1 MNPIELYLFL
11 KTFEFEYDSE
21 ITKVFSFEVN
31 ESIKTNLNEAKI
43 NYEER
48 NGRIFIERQNLTFS
62 YFENKTEFEQQV
74 QLPHFDK
81 PIIIGDYFNQNEC
94 YFSEVYENQN
104 IRRASAD
111 DFFISNSKT
120 FLESLDFF
128 INESQKTDNS
138 FDFVD
143 FYSKS
148 SKSLTFNSLSDKKRI
163 KLIHP
168 RVGVLPLN
176 SKIDYR
182 PKFDKLK
189 SLISVNKQFPV
200 FVKRALIKSL
210 GSESGDDLYLKFFE
224 KIDQIT
230 HEAELDYNVYLHE
243 LSIDKIKSDYK
254 EYKQKYFASQNEI
267 LNKLTSQIIA
277 LPFSVSG
284 TVFAISRLEKQ
295 IIPMTIVCIA
305 LLSYIVY
312 ISFLTKVYLKDINSL
327 DIQSKKDYNELLNH
341 LFFQNNKDELDYF
354 KNIKDEIN
362 KRLKSLFFSLKTFTL
377 IMWISI
383 GLVVLY
389 IISLIFAIK
398 SVAQSILIVIIF
410 CAILSI
416 VFSYLFYP
424 KNQLNENDL

>member
-1 MNPIELYLFL
+1 MNPLELYLFL
-11 KTFEFEYDSE
+11 KKYEFEYDSNN
-21 ITKVFSFEVN
+21 TKVFSLKEN
-31 ESIKTNLNEAKI
+31 ELIKLKLNDVKI
-43 NYEER
+43 DYEER
-48 NGRIFIERQNLTFS
+48 NGKIFIEKKNLTFS
-62 YFENKTEFEQQV
+62 YFENKTEFKDEV
-74 QLPHFDK
+74 QLSHFDK
-81 PIIIGDYFNQNEC
+81 PLIIGDYFNQNEC

-104 IRRASAD
+104 IGKASSD
-111 DFFISNSKT
+111 DFFISNSKI

-143 FYSKS
+143 FYSVS

-168 RVGVLPLN
+168 RVGVLSLD
-176 SKIDYR
+176 SKIDYS
-182 PKFDKLK
+182 PKFNKLK
-189 SLISVNKQFPV
+189 SLICLNKQFPV
-200 FVKRALIKSL
+200 FVKRALINSL
-210 GSESGDDLYLKFFE
+210 VSENGDLYLKFFE

-284 TVFAISRLEKQ
+284 TVFAISKLEKQ
-295 IIPMTIVCIA
+295 VIPMTIVCIA

-341 LFFQNNKDELDYF
+341 LFFQNNKNELDYF

-362 KRLKSLFFSLKTFTL
+362 KRLKSLFFSLKAFTL

-389 IISLIFAIK
+389 ILSLIFDIK
-398 SVAQSILIVIIF
+398 AGTQFIIIVIIF

-416 VFSYLFYP
+416 VFSFLFYP
-424 KNQLNENDL
+424 KNQLNENN